1 MLSRA
6 KLYLIRKRGKTFTLF
21 ILISLISTFVTI
33 SLSLM
38 HTTNEVSAFMRTTL
52 GAQIEIRQHRQLV
65 LHGQDSVPD
74 VDAPLTST
82 ILKEIM
88 GIQGI
93 TQYNTRNNGFV
104 SGLSFVQG
112 FHSSGYDDMGGI
124 QGVNDTG
131 LLSNFSNQT
140 LTLDAGRHITTDDEN
155 VVIISETLALAN
167 ELTIGD
173 MIELAPAALGTDE
186 AGRFVNT
193 VNYSGSSTQAKVIGI
208 FVQNEMRADESLQP
222 TAGLVVNQLFSDHTL
237 MTNLGL
243 ANPDEYEEATFY
255 VENPADL
262 PEIMGE
268 IEQVEGLGEE
278 IFLIQPNDFNYMR
291 ISGDLQTMQSLIL
304 ILLIGIGLVSTII
317 LVLILVLRMRG
328 RIREVGILL
337 SVGIRKS
344 QIWGSFLLE
353 IAMVA
358 LAAFMFSYATSS
370 LIVPFLKQGILA
382 DLPVMYDLGQYG
394 FQPMPLPIYSVVYL
408 SILLVILLVAFIS
421 TLLTIR
427 LKPKQI
433 LSKMS

>member
-1 MLSRA
+1 M
-6 KLYLIRKRGKTFTLF
+6 
-21 ILISLISTFVTI
+21 
-33 SLSLM
+33 
-38 HTTNEVSAFMRTTL
+38 
-52 GAQIEIRQHRQLV
+52 
-65 LHGQDSVPD
+65 
-74 VDAPLTST
+74 
-82 ILKEIM
+82 
-88 GIQGI
+88 
-93 TQYNTRNNGFV
+93 
-104 SGLSFVQG
+104 
-112 FHSSGYDDMGGI
+112 
-124 QGVNDTG
+124 NDTG